1 MQLDRRTLI
10 HTPTRTPTS
19 ILQGCFSLLGIV
31 IKPLKN
37 LRISFSLIVRDI
49 PFFSS
54 SPVATTPKTLA

>member
-37 LRISFSLIVRDI
+37 LRI
-49 PFFSS
+49 
-54 SPVATTPKTLA
+54 